1 MNKVQEKTEWNERA
15 KEDPY
20 FWTVTSNR
28 NWNAEEY
35 YKTGKEDFD
44 EYVAP
49 VIAGM
54 DTSHMR
60 ALDIGCG
67 TGRITRY
74 FKGRFSSV
82 IGVDISE
89 EMINKAKEDNPGI
102 EFAAT
107 NGRDLNGIPAESV
120 DFIHSFAVLQSIT
133 SRNDVAHVVEEMY
146 RVLKKGGKAHFDVR
160 TLPGGAPGKIIAWK
174 AFDRSYAALML
185 WHRFIP
191 LPYVRRYD
199 SLYGACFTDTELRT
213 MVECAGFIALDTMQK
228 GKRRWITCVKK

>member
-15 KEDPY
+15 KEDAY
-20 FWTVTSNR
+20 FWTVTSNH
-28 NWNAEEY
+28 NWNADEY

-54 DTSHMR
+54 DTLRMR

-74 FKGRFSSV
+74 FKDKFASV

-89 EMINKAKEDNPGI
+89 GMIEKAKEDNPGI
-102 EFAAT
+102 DFFAT
-107 NGRDLNGIPAESV
+107 NGRDLSGIDSESV
-120 DFIHSFAVLQSIT
+120 DFIHSFAVLQCMT
-133 SRNDVAHVVEEMY
+133 SRTEVARLVDEMY
-146 RVLKKGGKAHFDVR
+146 RVMKKGGKAHFDVR
-160 TLPGGAPGKIIAWK
+160 TSPGGAPGAILAWWPFNRFYVAIII
-174 AFDRSYAALML
+174 

-191 LPYVRRYD
+191 LPFLRIYD
-199 SLYGACFTDTELRT
+199 SLFGAFFSDSELRA
-213 MVECAGFIALDTMQK
+213 MVERAGFATLDTVQK